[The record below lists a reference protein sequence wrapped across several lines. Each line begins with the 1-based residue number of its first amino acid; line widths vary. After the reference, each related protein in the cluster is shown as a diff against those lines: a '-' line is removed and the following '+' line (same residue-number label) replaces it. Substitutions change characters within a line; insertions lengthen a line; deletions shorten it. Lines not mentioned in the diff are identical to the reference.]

1 MPVLGVAITNAH
13 KPPVLTRRIDV
24 RSVYGKDI
32 KAHDIPSLGRNRDR
46 IFQYVLVRRQVR
58 GTRFAILTAF
68 LQGIDMF
75 RIHHDTVKLI
85 RMQPPHIQEEQ
96 MATFKKGMPVKFPQH
111 YIAKVIGYGLVTL
124 VAASITRSI
133 MG

>member
-1 MPVLGVAITNAH
+1 ML
-13 KPPVLTRRIDV
+13 
-24 RSVYGKDI
+24 
-32 KAHDIPSLGRNRDR
+32 RNFALYVFGG
-46 IFQYVLVRRQVR
+46 IFFNGIFTWT
-58 GTRFAILTAF
+58 GTGLARCAILTAF

-85 RMQPPHIQEEQ
+85 CMQPPHIQEEQ

-111 YIAKVIGYGLVTL
+111 YIAKVIGYSLVTL